1 MCPIALKEDIPPGS
15 GKYMYED
22 VPPGSDET
30 GYADLAHTMVTLV
43 QVAESHG
50 KRVGIASYRYRLK

>member
-1 MCPIALKEDIPPGS
+1 
-15 GKYMYED
+15 MYED
-22 VPPGSDET
+22 VPPGSEET

-43 QVAESHG
+43 AVAESHG